1 MLSAKNSQAKAC
13 ACWQEP
19 SSPFPSPNRTRGPQE
34 PPKMV
39 NPDGKEVESITE
51 TVKKQLILHDGFLD
65 DHRSL
70 GIHPLDWGEFT
81 L

>member
-1 MLSAKNSQAKAC
+1 
-13 ACWQEP
+13 
-19 SSPFPSPNRTRGPQE
+19 
-34 PPKMV
+34 MV